1 MLTYSLWKYLIKI
14 ITEISFLHASECV
27 MVIVVRVYVDD
38 DSTFVGSCTFDQL
51 DEPKEYSV

>member
-1 MLTYSLWKYLIKI
+1 
-14 ITEISFLHASECV
+14 